1 MSLKYAVKLSQ
12 VTNLTDARYAA
23 GMGVDFIGFSFEP
36 ADLENE
42 ALLTQRAEIAQWIV
56 GPQIVIE
63 EKGLNAQQ
71 IETLYSALPVAFL
84 QTRNLRIVKNQKL
97 IYPILL
103 TECCLKEM
111 DSVLAEYPDT
121 IFLITLVGIEIFPQ
135 IEQYLIDYCL
145 KYKIILTAPELHY
158 NHFLGLLEKV
168 NPYGIELAGGEEERP
183 GYRDMGEMMDILEA
197 IEIEG

>member
-1 MSLKYAVKLSQ
+1 MALQYSVKLSQ

-23 GMGVDFIGFSFEP
+23 GMGVKFIGYSFEP

-42 ALLTQRAEIAQWIV
+42 ALLTQRSEIAQWIV

-63 EKGLNAQQ
+63 ENGLNAQQ
-71 IETLYSALPVAFL
+71 VEALYNALPVAFL
-84 QTRNLRIVKNQKL
+84 QTRNLKIVTSQQL

-121 IFLITLVGIEIFPQ
+121 IFLITLIGIEIFPQ

-145 KYKIILTAPELHY
+145 KYKIILTAPEI
-158 NHFLGLLEKV
+158 NSTEFLELIEKV
-168 NPYGIELAGGEEERP
+168 KPYGIELAGGEEERP